1 MASMFAIR
9 VLLKDLDG
17 DMNGLDA
24 LDWRRAHYLSDG
36 SLVKGGYHPGVREIR
51 LDVTEAF
58 ARRYFPHDARSVL
71 LTVHPDV
78 TAAGDLTLGRQRE
91 SLRSASAQG
100 VTPYSPTGCII
111 ARRRR
116 SHLLSSR
123 RVSFIGPFPRPPRD
137 GECPLRCPYRRPH
150 SSS

>member
-1 MASMFAIR
+1 MFSRGRRLFLGGSVMASMFAIR

-78 TAAGDLTLGRQRE
+78 TAAGDLKIGDDCRLDWSDNLPDQR
-91 SLRSASAQG
+91 
-100 VTPYSPTGCII
+100 
-111 ARRRR
+111 
-116 SHLLSSR
+116 
-123 RVSFIGPFPRPPRD
+123 
-137 GECPLRCPYRRPH
+137 
-150 SSS
+150 